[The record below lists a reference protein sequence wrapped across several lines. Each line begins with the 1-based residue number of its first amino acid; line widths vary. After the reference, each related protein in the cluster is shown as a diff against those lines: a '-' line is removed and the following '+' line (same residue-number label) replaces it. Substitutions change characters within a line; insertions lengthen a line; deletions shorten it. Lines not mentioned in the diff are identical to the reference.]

1 MPGFYYIMFNAK
13 DKTEDVLKSIHM
25 LLSKAEFVE
34 GSRKRIV
41 IDKNRM
47 MTLLGDLNDCIYAL
61 MDEYELTAE
70 SKERAL
76 REFNRKS
83 DELVYDARKSAEDIY
98 AASIMYTEHALNEVS
113 DIIDKTREGMERFHT
128 QMNEALDVNKQTLR
142 DNQID
147 LKNKLNGLIDSQ
159 KYLRL
164 VERENDRLRREAEK
178 QAEAAEYMEDEK
190 PKVTAEIRIN
200 EDYFRATGLLPSIDE
215 IDVSD
220 TASEG
225 DSQGVG
231 MDENITTNVKGEP
244 VTAEPFASEKE
255 DAGIVLTGDSF
266 DDDLFSEFEGFED
279 EDEDLEQNN
288 KKDIKDNKEKD
299 AAPKKGLFGFGR
311 SRQ

>member
-13 DKTEDVLKSIHM
+13 DRTEDVLKSIHM

-76 REFNRKS
+76 MEFNKKS
-83 DELVYDARKSAEDIY
+83 DELVYDAKKSAEDIY

-113 DIIDKTREGMERFHT
+113 DIIDRTREGMERFHA
-128 QMNEALDVNKQTLR
+128 QMNEELDANKQTLR

-200 EDYFRATGLLPSIDE
+200 EDYFRATGLLPSLDE
-215 IDVSD
+215 VN
-220 TASEG
+220 ASEKDSSG
-225 DSQGVG
+225 DSDGAG
-231 MDENITTNVKGEP
+231 SGENITSNAQDKLL
-244 VTAEPFASEKE
+244 TAEPFASEKE
-255 DAGIVLTGDSF
+255 DTGIVLTGDSF
-266 DDDLFSEFEGFED
+266 DDDLFEDFEGFED
-279 EDEDLEQNN
+279 EDEDIDSKYN
-288 KKDIKDNKEKD
+288 KDKKEKD
-299 AAPKKGLFGFGR
+299 TAPKKGLFGFGR